1 LGQKQTCAVQQPMSA
16 LPPKADIVCD
26 KVRIMRP
33 VARRHIVCV
42 APHLRLTT
50 LLVPVPSTTLNMCR
64 ATAAM
69 IRRSSS
75 A

>member
-1 LGQKQTCAVQQPMSA
+1 MMSA

-26 KVRIMRP
+26 KVRIMKP
-33 VARRHIVCV
+33 VTIVSVSARRHVICV
-42 APHLRLTT
+42 ARHLRLTT
-50 LLVPVPSTTLNMCR
+50 LLVPVPSPTCCNMCR

-69 IRRSSS
+69 IRASSS